1 MIHIT
6 NQQRNN
12 YVITVF
18 IQIVSVFAVCMDIL
32 GFIGPFFQS
41 LSEARAAAT
50 QVFRLID
57 EVNLSQLR
65 SYIDNNVFFC
75 LHDIG
80 TRRKYK
86 WNRCLERR
94 WHIRRRVDIWYQ
106 WWYWVWCCRLYLSSS
121 KRCVSFTQSLSHCS
135 CWKNNC
141 SRRLKWLW
149 SVFSEAKMFVMIE
162 SVFVIHWQGKVHV
175 YHFLLVSMNSHQ
187 VESTSVIN
195 RLQTLISNNFDK
207 ILVLSIKNQYEFF
220 VFVLFAFFFH
230 WISK

>member
-1 MIHIT
+1 VIHIT

-86 WNRCLERR
+86 
-94 WHIRRRVDIWYQ
+94 
-106 WWYWVWCCRLYLSSS
+106 
-121 KRCVSFTQSLSHCS
+121 
-135 CWKNNC
+135 
-141 SRRLKWLW
+141 
-149 SVFSEAKMFVMIE
+149 
-162 SVFVIHWQGKVHV
+162 
-175 YHFLLVSMNSHQ
+175 
-187 VESTSVIN
+187 
-195 RLQTLISNNFDK
+195 
-207 ILVLSIKNQYEFF
+207 
-220 VFVLFAFFFH
+220 
-230 WISK
+230 